1 VKSRTIKTSVLKLTV
16 ETEDFRQNLM
26 GPSLEKVIA
35 GLRSLPLKH
44 RLNEITRYSPSETGN
59 ELAVVFSDEIKSIL
73 MTVSD
78 MHLGVFLKRRGNNRP
93 LEDDGEGSLVQLTLK
108 DESHEIAEISY
119 FAIDVASGVIFTTY
133 NPMVGGVN
141 QFVDYLNKKVLEA
154 RTNGFMD
161 PVPEFA
167 TITSRLELHYIAYP
181 ESESV
186 FREKMEK
193 IQSLEFHIASE
204 PEELAK
210 LFLFDDDNRDKQGM
224 RLIREF
230 TKQSNCATISVN
242 ITAARPKSVK
252 VKGKKPVKKYAEL
265 NKVFLIEFFDATKS
279 HLKERADSKFNV
291 KGQVVDE
298 DMKVLDL
305 VHSRLTYPMTVP
317 LPDGADPLACYLS
330 ALPSLVRAKIEEARK
345 FYGFETK

>member
-16 ETEDFRQNLM
+16 ETEDFRQNLT
-26 GPSLEKVIA
+26 GQSLERVIA
-35 GLRSLPLKH
+35 GVRNLPVRH
-44 RLNEITRYSPSETGN
+44 NANEISRYSPSETGN
-59 ELAVVFSDEIKSIL
+59 ELAIVFSDEIKSIQ
-73 MTVSD
+73 MIIGD
-78 MHLGVFLKRRGNNRP
+78 MLLGVFLKRRGNNRP

-108 DESHEIAEISY
+108 DESHEIAEVSY
-119 FAIDVASGVIFTTY
+119 FAIDITSGIIFMTY

-141 QFVDYLNKKVLEA
+141 QFVDYLNKKILEA
-154 RTNGFMD
+154 RTSNLME

-167 TITSRLELHYIAYP
+167 TITSRVELHYIAYP
-181 ESESV
+181 ESEAV

-252 VKGKKPVKKYAEL
+252 VKGKKSEKKYAEL
-265 NKVFLIEFFDATKS
+265 NKMFLVNFFDSTKS
-279 HLKERADSKFNV
+279 HLKERTDSKFNV

-317 LPDGADPLACYLS
+317 LPDGADPLASYLS
-330 ALPSLVRAKIEEARK
+330 ALPSLVRAKIDEARK